1 MHGRAR
7 WPSLL
12 AAGAYLWG
20 TASTSAASAASALTT
35 VAQTA
40 AAPELITRPKLIAAP
55 KVIAKPDPC
64 PAALASSPLEPPAA
78 AAGQGPDP
86 LTAPYSPPVQPP
98 TNDYRHRIATTPWG
112 PPILP
117 SWCVWIE
124 PAAQNPGAEAG
135 RWSLAVEAALASWGE
150 LVQLNRVED
159 PQRAQVLLLRRRP
172 PRREDGSGRLRA
184 SNGRSELALV
194 LVRRHQQQLLEPRV
208 IVQVNPEQ
216 RQQVVQAAALH
227 ELGHAFGLWGH
238 SDQAGDAMA
247 ASPANPP
254 VLALSSR
261 DRATWRWLRQLPS
274 QFGQPWD
281 AAPKPVPSKPAPG
294 EPLR

>member
-1 MHGRAR
+1 
-7 WPSLL
+7 
-12 AAGAYLWG
+12 
-20 TASTSAASAASALTT
+20 
-35 VAQTA
+35 
-40 AAPELITRPKLIAAP
+40 
-55 KVIAKPDPC
+55 
-64 PAALASSPLEPPAA
+64 
-78 AAGQGPDP
+78 
-86 LTAPYSPPVQPP
+86 
-98 TNDYRHRIATTPWG
+98 
-112 PPILP
+112 
-117 SWCVWIE
+117 
-124 PAAQNPGAEAG
+124 
-135 RWSLAVEAALASWGE
+135 LAVEAALTSWGE

-172 PRREDGSGRLRA
+172 PRQEDGSGRLRA

-247 ASPANPP
+247 ASPTNPP

-274 QFGQPWD
+274 QFGRPWD

>member
-1 MHGRAR
+1 
-7 WPSLL
+7 
-12 AAGAYLWG
+12 
-20 TASTSAASAASALTT
+20 
-35 VAQTA
+35 
-40 AAPELITRPKLIAAP
+40 
-55 KVIAKPDPC
+55 
-64 PAALASSPLEPPAA
+64 
-78 AAGQGPDP
+78 
-86 LTAPYSPPVQPP
+86 
-98 TNDYRHRIATTPWG
+98 
-112 PPILP
+112 
-117 SWCVWIE
+117 
-124 PAAQNPGAEAG
+124 
-135 RWSLAVEAALASWGE
+135 LAVEAALASWGE

-172 PRREDGSGRLRA
+172 PLRDDGSGRLRA

-281 AAPKPVPSKPAPG
+281 AAPKPVPSKPAPA